1 MIHHVQQ
8 NLSSLSSLH
17 LLRRLNEAGGNMEAW
32 DSMMASTCNPSIQE
46 IETGDQ
52 KLKFGAG
59 ELAGSGVKSTRC
71 YSKKPQF
78 PTENNHL

>member
-1 MIHHVQQ
+1 MYSNI
-8 NLSSLSSLH
+8 SPLH
-17 LLRRLNEAGGNMEAW
+17 LFTSGW

-46 IETGDQ
+46 IETGNQ
-52 KLKFGAG
+52 KLKFSAG
-59 ELAGSGVKSTRC
+59 ELAGSGVKSTGC